1 MSSNRPR
8 IAVVVAAYD
17 AAGHIEELTE
27 RPLCVLSGMRDLT
40 FELLFVVEGH
50 DGTADILRTLAK
62 RCPDIKLIEP
72 AVSQGLG
79 AAFRLGFAANLRRST
94 LS

>member
-1 MSSNRPR
+1 M
-8 IAVVVAAYD
+8 
-17 AAGHIEELTE
+17 EELTE
-27 RPLCVLSGMRDLT
+27 RLLCVLSGMRNLT

-50 DGTADILRTLAK
+50 DGTAGILRTLAK
-62 RCPDIKLIEP
+62 RCSDIKLIEP

-79 AAFRLGFAANLRRST
+79 AAFRFGFAANLRRST